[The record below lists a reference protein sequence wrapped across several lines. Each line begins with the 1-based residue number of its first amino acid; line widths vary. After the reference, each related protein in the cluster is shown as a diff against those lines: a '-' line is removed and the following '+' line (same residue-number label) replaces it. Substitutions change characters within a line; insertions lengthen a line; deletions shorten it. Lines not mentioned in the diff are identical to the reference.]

1 MVKATITSKGQLTI
15 PKRVRDDLGLV
26 TGDHVGFVADGR
38 GSYKLKPI
46 RTRSSAQ
53 GVCDR
58 LVKPGAHASV
68 EDMERAGLTPRAPG
82 PGARVPRSL
91 QARSGRLQRPSDRA
105 DREAGR
111 GNHHLHVRPR
121 AAPRARLRLAPGR
134 MRREGAIA

>member
-68 EDMERAGLTPRAPG
+68 EDMERAVEDSV
-82 PGARVPRSL
+82 ARRF
-91 QARSGRLQRPSDRA
+91 ARPSISSSA
-105 DREAGR
+105 VG
-111 GNHHLHVRPR
+111 PTSTT
-121 AAPRARLRLAPGR
+121 
-134 MRREGAIA
+134 I

>member
-1 MVKATITSKGQLTI
+1 MVKATITSKGQVTI

-58 LVKPGAHASV
+58 LVKAGVHASV
-68 EDMERAGLTPRAPG
+68 EDMERA
-82 PGARVPRSL
+82 VEDSV
-91 QARSGRLQRPSDRA
+91 ARSFARAVRRGRRRWAPPTATVSSASSNRQA
-105 DREAGR
+105 D
-111 GNHHLHVRPR
+111 
-121 AAPRARLRLAPGR
+121 
-134 MRREGAIA
+134 

>member
-58 LVKPGAHASV
+58 LVKPGAHARV
-68 EDMERAGLTPRAPG
+68 EDMARAAEDWGPRRLVRAVRRGRRRGATPG
-82 PGARVPRSL
+82 PRPP
-91 QARSGRLQRPSDRA
+91 ARSPPQR
-105 DREAGR
+105 
-111 GNHHLHVRPR
+111 
-121 AAPRARLRLAPGR
+121 
-134 MRREGAIA
+134 

>member
-15 PKRVRDDLGLV
+15 PKRVRDDLGLA

-68 EDMERAGLTPRAPG
+68 EDMKQAAEESVARRFRRAVR
-82 PGARVPRSL
+82 R
-91 QARSGRLQRPSDRA
+91 GR
-105 DREAGR
+105 
-111 GNHHLHVRPR
+111 
-121 AAPRARLRLAPGR
+121 
-134 MRREGAIA
+134 RR

>member
-58 LVKPGAHASV
+58 LVKAGVAASGA
-68 EDMERAGLTPRAPG
+68 GN
-82 PGARVPRSL
+82 
-91 QARSGRLQRPSDRA
+91 
-105 DREAGR
+105 GR
-111 GNHHLHVRPR
+111 GPAES
-121 AAPRARLRLAPGR
+121 AAPRCAGPRRRGRRRWAAPDANAAGAR
-134 MRREGAIA
+134 

>member
-15 PKRVRDDLGLV
+15 PKRVRDDLGLA

-68 EDMERAGLTPRAPG
+68 EDMERAVEDSVARRFVRAV
-82 PGARVPRSL
+82 RR
-91 QARSGRLQRPSDRA
+91 GRRRGSPSRPMGSSALSTSETIR
-105 DREAGR
+105 
-111 GNHHLHVRPR
+111 
-121 AAPRARLRLAPGR
+121 
-134 MRREGAIA
+134 